1 MSELP
6 PPSAAEGGAGLLDD
20 DDPQPLSVGRRLGR
34 LLAIIVAVGLAAL
47 WVYALWGPVQRTA
60 QGELDADTF
69 PAAAEPICAAAMLR
83 IDDLPK
89 AFESTENEARA
100 RAIEAANADLAQ
112 MLDQLDAIAPSAT
125 DGDDGRMVDEWLA
138 DWRTY
143 LGDRANYA
151 ERLATDPDA
160 RMLVTE
166 KDSRQISEPIDYF
179 ARVNDM
185 PNCGTAGDVA

>member
-6 PPSAAEGGAGLLDD
+6 PPSRAEGGAGLLDD

-34 LLAIIVAVGLAAL
+34 TLALLVVVGLAAL

-60 QGELDADTF
+60 QGELDSGAF
-69 PAAAEPICAAAMLR
+69 PAAAEPICAATMLR
-83 IDDLPK
+83 IDDLPR
-89 AFESTENEARA
+89 AFETRENVARA
-100 RAIEAANADLAQ
+100 QAVDAANDELAE
-112 MLDQLDAIAPSAT
+112 MLEQLDAIAPPAR
-125 DGDDGRMVDEWLA
+125 DGEDGRMISEWLD

-143 LGDRANYA
+143 LADRADYA
-151 ERLATDPDA
+151 QRLAEDPDA

-179 ARVNDM
+179 SRVNDM